1 LLVVVDMVDGIEAVV
16 VEQEDLEQIF
26 QVQLEHQ

>member
-16 VEQEDLEQIF
+16 EEQEDLEQIF